1 MVCVSTITQNEYIN
15 RDTFFNFFY
24 SFSSPPHD
32 HESAGGEREPKLKL
46 NLSETFHFYF
56 PASIVFPAI
65 QLKLNLSET
74 FLVPASSV
82 PQPII
87 QKILNQCKN

>member
-1 MVCVSTITQNEYIN
+1 MKIST
-15 RDTFFNFFY
+15 DTFLKIC
-24 SFSSPPHD
+24 FSSNPHD
-32 HESAGGEREPKLKL
+32 DESCGGERDPKLKL

-74 FLVPASSV
+74 FLVPVCPSPSSKEFWNNV
-82 PQPII
+82 KTEIEETHCS
-87 QKILNQCKN
+87 K

>member
-15 RDTFFNFFY
+15 RDTFLKIC
-24 SFSSPPHD
+24 FSSPPHD
-32 HESAGGEREPKLKL
+32 DESAGGEREPKLKL

-74 FLVPASSV
+74 FLVPVYPSPSY
-82 PQPII
+82 
-87 QKILNQCKN
+87 KEF

>member
-1 MVCVSTITQNEYIN
+1 MVCVNNNTQK
-15 RDTFFNFFY
+15 DTFLKLC
-24 SFSSPPHD
+24 FSSPPHD
-32 HESAGGEREPKLKL
+32 DESGGGEREPKLKL

-74 FLVPASSV
+74 FLVPVYPSPSY
-82 PQPII
+82 
-87 QKILNQCKN
+87 KEF

>member
-1 MVCVSTITQNEYIN
+1 MVFVNIITQNEYIN
-15 RDTFFNFFY
+15 RVTFLKIC
-24 SFSSPPHD
+24 FSSPPHD
-32 HESAGGEREPKLKL
+32 DESGGGEREPKLKL

-74 FLVPASSV
+74 FLVPVYPSPSY
-82 PQPII
+82 
-87 QKILNQCKN
+87 KEF

>member
-1 MVCVSTITQNEYIN
+1 MVCVNITTQKYIE
-15 RDTFFNFFY
+15 FLKIC
-24 SFSSPPHD
+24 FSSPPHD
-32 HESAGGEREPKLKL
+32 DESAGGEREPKLKL

-74 FLVPASSV
+74 FLVPASSE
-82 PQPII
+82 P
-87 QKILNQCKN
+87 